1 MLSFSI
7 TLVLFEVFLSRFGE
21 FYRVLGRFNVALWAL
36 FPLLEVFIAFR
47 MVLSRSCRGFL
58 TSRFERFFV
67 DFEKVEKSGVR
78 TDGVETAV

>member
-1 MLSFSI
+1 MALLIAF
-7 TLVLFEVFLSRFGE
+7 LQRFLSSFGE